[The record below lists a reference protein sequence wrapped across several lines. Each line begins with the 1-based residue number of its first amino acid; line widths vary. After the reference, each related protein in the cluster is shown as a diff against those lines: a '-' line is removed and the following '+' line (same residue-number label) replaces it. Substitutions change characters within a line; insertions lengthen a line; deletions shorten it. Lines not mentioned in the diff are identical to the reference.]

1 MLADVPAGTYSVVAW
16 HKTAGTFRKTIVIG
30 EKHDADVSFTLPY
43 VVTKDSEPIAH
54 R

>member
-1 MLADVPAGTYSVVAW
+1 VVAW

-30 EKHDADVSFTLPY
+30 DKKDAELSFTLPY